1 MAGHINTTNRISGA
15 PEIDYA
21 TSARFTFDGR
31 SYTGLRGDTLA
42 SALLANGVKLVARSF
57 KYHRPRGILTAGSEE
72 PNALVELREGA
83 RKEPNCKATTVELFD
98 GLSAQSQNR
107 WPSLENDIGAINGL
121 LSPIFVA
128 GFYYKTF
135 KWPASFWEKLYEPLI
150 RRAAGL
156 GRLSNLPDPDS
167 YEKAFAFCDVL
178 VIGSGPAGLA
188 AALAAGRT
196 GARVILCE
204 EDFRLGGRLLSEAGE
219 EINGRSA
226 REWLEAARAELS
238 SLSNVTLMPRTA
250 VYGVYDGNTY
260 GAIEK
265 VADHILQPAAHQ
277 PRQRLWQIVAT
288 RSILAAGALERPLVF
303 SGNDRPGVMMASAVR
318 TYANRFGVLAGK
330 RVAVFTNND
339 NGWRT
344 AFDLAAAGA
353 GIPALIDTRTDV
365 DAALSARGRAAGLNI
380 ISGGQ
385 VVATNGSKALNEV
398 IFTDARGV
406 KQNVSADVLAMSG
419 GFNPAV
425 ALTTHKGARPA
436 WSDELATFVPGDLP
450 GGMSVVGAA
459 QGEFSLGA
467 ALRGGHTAGLAAAS
481 ATGHDGAAGDAP
493 MAADE
498 AYRHAPMWHVEGAKK
513 AFVDFQH
520 DVTASDITLAHRE
533 GYRSVELLKR
543 YTTLGMA
550 TDQGKLS
557 NINGHAIMA
566 ALAGKPME
574 QVGTTVARAPSIP
587 VSIGAFAGHSRGK
600 DFKPTRHIAGHAH
613 AQELN
618 ATFIET
624 GQWLRPQWYARPGE
638 TEWRDSVN
646 REVST
651 TRTAVGICD
660 VSTLGKIDVQGPD
673 AAEFLNRVYINAF
686 AKLAVGKARYGVM
699 LREDGFILDDG
710 TVARFGEEQFVVST
724 TTANAGRIMKHLNY
738 CAQVL
743 WPELDVQIASIS
755 EAWAQYSVAGPR
767 SRELLQ
773 KMLGNA
779 FDLSDTAFPFMG
791 VAEFDWAG
799 VPVRLFR
806 ISFSGELAY
815 EIAVPANYG
824 DALSRRLEAEG
835 QPLGACFYGTE
846 ALGVMRIEKGHVG
859 GPEMVGTTAEDVGLG
874 RMMSTKKDFIG
885 KALAYREAMVDPAR
899 QRLVGLRPVEAGKPL
914 AGGAHLLEKGAA
926 PTTANDQ
933 GYVTSVTY
941 SPILKSW
948 LGLALVKRGPER
960 IGERMRV
967 VDLLRNTEVE
977 VELCSPVFLDPE
989 GSKLHG

>member
-1 MAGHINTTNRISGA
+1 MGQTNRITGA
-15 PEIDYA
+15 PAIDY
-21 TSARFTFDGR
+21 TRRISFSFDGR
-31 SYTGLRGDTLA
+31 AYEGHAGDTLA
-42 SALLANGVKLVARSF
+42 SALLANGVRLVGRSF

-83 RKEPNCKATTVELFD
+83 RREPNCKATTVELYE
-98 GLSAQSQNR
+98 GLLARSQNR
-107 WPSLENDIGAINGL
+107 WPSLEHDVGAINGL
-121 LSPIFVA
+121 FSPVFVA

-135 KWPASFWEKLYEPLI
+135 KWPSAFWEKIYEPAI

-156 GRLSNLPDPDS
+156 GRSAGLPDPDS

-188 AALAAGRT
+188 AALAAGRA
-196 GARVILCE
+196 GARVILCD
-204 EDFRLGGRLLSEAGE
+204 EDFRLGGRLLAEKDT
-219 EINGRSA
+219 EIDGHSA
-226 REWLEAARAELS
+226 RHWHSAALDELA
-238 SLSNVTLMPRTA
+238 SLPHVTLMPRTA
-250 VYGVYDGNTY
+250 IFGVYDSCTY

-265 VADHILQPAAHQ
+265 VADHLPHPAAHQ
-277 PRQRLWQIVAT
+277 PRQRLWQIVAR
-288 RSILAAGALERPLVF
+288 RSILATGALERPLVF
-303 SGNDRPGVMMASAVR
+303 NGNDRPGVMMAGAMR
-318 TYANRFGVLAGK
+318 AYAHRFGVLAG
-330 RVAVFTNND
+330 RELVVFTNND

-344 AFDLAAAGA
+344 ALDLAAAGA
-353 GIPALIDTRTDV
+353 LVPALIDARDDV
-365 DAALSARGRAAGLNI
+365 DAGLTARGKAAGLQVI
-380 ISGGQ
+380 TGGQ
-385 VVATNGSKALNEV
+385 IIATHGGKALREV
-398 IFTDARGV
+398 TFTDASGR
-406 KQNVSADVLAMSG
+406 KQSVRADGLAMSG
-419 GFNPAV
+419 GFNPLL
-425 ALTTHKGARPA
+425 ALSTHTGARPVWNEA
-436 WSDELATFVPGDLP
+436 LATFLP
-450 GGMSVVGAA
+450 GGLPSGMVAVGAA
-459 QGEFSLGA
+459 GGAFGLGA
-467 ALRGGHTAGLAAAS
+467 ALKGGHAAGLEAAAD
-481 ATGHDGAAGDAP
+481 AGHHGAPGPAP
-493 MAADE
+493 QAADE
-498 AYRHAPMWHVEGAKK
+498 AYGVSPVWPVDGARK

-520 DVTASDITLAHRE
+520 DVTAADITLAHRE

-557 NINGHAIMA
+557 NINGQAIMA

-574 QVGTTVARAPSIP
+574 QVGTTVARAPSVP
-587 VSIGAFAGHSRGK
+587 VAIGAFAGHARGME
-600 DFKPTRHIAGHAH
+600 FKPTRLISGHAH
-613 AQELN
+613 ARELN

-638 TEWRDSVN
+638 TEWRDTVN
-646 REVST
+646 REVLT
-651 TRTAVGICD
+651 TRTAAGICD

-673 AAEFLNRVYINAF
+673 AAEFLNRIYINAF
-686 AKLAVGKARYGVM
+686 AKLPVGKARYGVM

-724 TTANAGRIMKHLNY
+724 TTANAGRIMKHLNF

-755 EAWAQYSVAGPR
+755 EAWAQYAVAGPR

-773 KMLGNA
+773 KLLGET
-779 FDLSDTAFPFMG
+779 FDLSNTAFPFMG
-791 VAEFDWAG
+791 VAEFEWAG

-815 EIAVPANYG
+815 EIAVPAHYG
-824 DALSRRLEAEG
+824 EALARALEAAG

-874 RMMSTKKDFIG
+874 RMMSPKKDFVG
-885 KALAYREAMVDPAR
+885 KALAYREAMVDPNR

-933 GYVTSVTY
+933 GYVTSITW
-941 SPILKSW
+941 SPNLKSW

-989 GSKLHG
+989 GSRLHG

>member
-1 MAGHINTTNRISGA
+1 MTQTHRIAGAAAQFHQ
-15 PEIDYA
+15 IDRNQSLSFA
-21 TSARFTFDGR
+21 FDGR
-31 SYTGLRGDTLA
+31 RMTGYEGDTLA

-57 KYHRPRGILTAGSEE
+57 KYHRPRGILTAGPEE

-83 RKEPNCKATTVELFD
+83 RREANCKATTVELFD

-107 WPSLENDIGAINGL
+107 WPSLENDIGAVNGL
-121 LSPIFVA
+121 FSPVFVA

-135 KWPASFWEKLYEPLI
+135 KWPSAFWEKVYEPSI
-150 RRAAGL
+150 RKAAGL
-156 GRLSNLPDPDS
+156 GRSAGLPDPDS

-188 AALAAGRT
+188 AALAAGRS

-204 EDFRLGGRLLSEAGE
+204 EDFRLGGRLLAESGD
-219 EINGRSA
+219 EIDGRNA
-226 REWLEAARAELS
+226 NDWRITTLNELE
-238 SLSNVTLMPRTA
+238 SLPNVTLMPRTA
-250 VYGVYDGNTY
+250 VYGVYDSGTY

-265 VADHILQPAAHQ
+265 VADHLPQPAAHQ
-277 PRQRLWQIVAT
+277 PRQRLWQIVAR

-318 TYANRFGVLAGK
+318 SYANRFGVLAGK
-330 RVAVFTNND
+330 QVTIFTNND

-344 AFDLAAAGA
+344 AFDMVQAGA
-353 GIPALIDTRTDV
+353 NISALIDTRADV
-365 DAALSARGRAAGLNI
+365 DAALSLRGKAAGLNI
-380 ISGGQ
+380 IAGGR
-385 VVATNGSKALNEV
+385 VVTTNGGKALSEV
-398 IFTDARGV
+398 IFTDAKGA

-419 GFNPAV
+419 GFNPML
-425 ALTTHKGARPA
+425 ALTTHTGARPVWNDA
-436 WSDELATFVPGDLP
+436 LATFVPGGLP
-450 GGMSVVGAA
+450 AGMQVVGAA
-459 QGEFSLGA
+459 QGEFSLA
-467 ALRGGHTAGLAAAS
+467 EALRGGHSAGLESASACGHNAAAGEP
-481 ATGHDGAAGDAP
+481 AMAP
-493 MAADE
+493 DE
-498 AYRHAPMWHVEGAKK
+498 DYHITPIWHVDGGKK

-566 ALAGKPME
+566 ELVGKPMM
-574 QVGTTVARAPSIP
+574 QVGTTVARAPSVP
-587 VSIGAFAGHSRGK
+587 VAIGAFAGHSRGME
-600 DFKPTRHIAGHAH
+600 FKPTRHIAGHAH
-613 AQELN
+613 AKELN

-638 TEWRDSVN
+638 SEWRDSVN
-646 REVST
+646 REVTT
-651 TRTAVGICD
+651 TRTAAGICD
-660 VSTLGKIDVQGPD
+660 VSTLGKIDVQGTD

-686 AKLAVGKARYGVM
+686 AKLPVGKARYGVM

-755 EAWAQYSVAGPR
+755 EAWAQYAVAGPR

-773 KMLGNA
+773 KLLGEA
-779 FDLSDTAFPFMG
+779 FDLSNEAFPFMG
-791 VAEFDWAG
+791 VAEFEWAG

-824 DALSRRLEAEG
+824 EALSRALQAAG

-885 KALAYREAMVDPAR
+885 KALAYREAMVEPNR
-899 QRLVGLRPVEAGKPL
+899 QRLVGLRPVEGGKPL
-914 AGGAHLLEKGAA
+914 VGGAHLLAKNAT

-941 SPILKSW
+941 SPNLKSW
-948 LGLALVKRGPER
+948 LALALVKRGPER